1 MEIKPKQ
8 GRSRVWLRRMASVAL
23 VLAVFVLGMA
33 VGDGRI
39 NLDPRKRNVVAN
51 ELSNRPDYNSVN
63 EVYKALRD
71 NFDGKLTDSQVT
83 DGLKHGL
90 ADSTNDPYTTYL
102 NPKEAKEF
110 EGQLNNS
117 FSGIGAQL
125 GQDKDKNLEVIAA
138 IDGLPADKAGIKA
151 KDIITS
157 INGQSTSS
165 MSVDEAVGKIRGPKG
180 TKVKLEIVRDRSQQL
195 PFVITR
201 DDIKIPSV
209 KTKIINGNI
218 GYLQITTFSDDT
230 IKLVNDAAID
240 FKSKGVKAMIVDV
253 RSNPGGYLDAA
264 VSASDLWLNQGQ
276 TILQE
281 KRGGEVIKTYSAQ
294 DGSIFNGLPTVVLI
308 DGGSASASEILA
320 GALRDNNSAYI
331 IGEKSYGKGVV
342 QEVINFGNGSQL
354 KVTIASW
361 FRPNGQNINK
371 KGIKPD
377 KVIKISEED
386 DKADKDTQ
394 LQAAQD
400 YLQTKITQ

>member
-1 MEIKPKQ
+1 MDVKPK
-8 GRSRVWLRRMASVAL
+8 RSKLKIWVRRMLGVAL

-33 VGDGRI
+33 IGDGRI
-39 NLDPRKRNVVAN
+39 NINRNKNSLVAN
-51 ELSNRPDYNSVN
+51 ELSRRPDYNSVN
-63 EVYKALRD
+63 EVYKALRE
-71 NFDGKLTDSQVT
+71 NYDGKLTDSQVT

-90 ADSTNDPYTTYL
+90 AESTKDPYTVYL

-157 INGQSTSS
+157 INGQSTSG
-165 MSVDEAVGKIRGPKG
+165 MSVDEAVSKIRGPKG
-180 TKVKLEIVRDRSQQL
+180 TKVKLDIVRDRTQQL

-201 DDIKIPSV
+201 DDIKLPSV
-209 KTKIINGNI
+209 KSKIINGNI
-218 GYLQITTFSDDT
+218 GYLQISTFSDDT
-230 IKLVNDAAID
+230 IKLVNDAATD

-253 RSNPGGYLDAA
+253 RSNPGGLLDSA
-264 VSASDLWLNQGQ
+264 VSVSDLWLNQGQ

-281 KRGGEVIKTYSAQ
+281 KRGGEVVKTYSAQ
-294 DGSIFNGLPTVVLI
+294 DGSMFNGLPTVVLI

-320 GALRDNNSAYI
+320 GALRDNNSAYL

-342 QEVINFGNGSQL
+342 QQLINFGNGSQL
-354 KVTIASW
+354 KVTVASW

-377 KVIKISEED
+377 KVIKITDED
-386 DKADKDTQ
+386 AKAGNDTQ
-394 LQAAQD
+394 LKAAEE
-400 YLQTKITQ
+400 YLNTKISQ